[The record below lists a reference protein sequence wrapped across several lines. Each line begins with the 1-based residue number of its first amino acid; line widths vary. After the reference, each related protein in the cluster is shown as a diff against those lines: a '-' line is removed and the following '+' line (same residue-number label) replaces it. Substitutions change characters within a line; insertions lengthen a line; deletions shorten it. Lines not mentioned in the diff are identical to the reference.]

1 MNELLTGMVGPHWG
15 LKKKKNWLEG
25 FTHLLVYLYF
35 SGVHF
40 SENCLREHTF
50 IEPGP
55 VNSKLGRELLGTE
68 RQNR

>member
-40 SENCLREHTF
+40 SENC
-50 IEPGP
+50 
-55 VNSKLGRELLGTE
+55 
-68 RQNR
+68 